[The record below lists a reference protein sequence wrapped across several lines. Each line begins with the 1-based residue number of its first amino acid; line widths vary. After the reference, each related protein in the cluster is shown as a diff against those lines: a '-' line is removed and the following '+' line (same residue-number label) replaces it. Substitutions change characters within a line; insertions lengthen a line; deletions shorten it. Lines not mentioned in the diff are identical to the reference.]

1 MHICGNIHGFIWESM
16 TQNNCNTYLIDGPTR
31 ILIDPGHLNLFDH
44 VKQGLAEMDLG
55 IEDIG
60 LVICTHAHPDH
71 LEAVQLFQDTSAK
84 VAYHQQDWEVVKTML
99 DQVDPS
105 SQARIDAVRPDFF
118 LTEGDLDVSGA
129 GFQVY
134 HTPGHD
140 PGAICIYQPDQKVLV
155 TGDLIFKEG
164 VGRTDLPGGDARQL
178 KASIRRLSDLDVEWI
193 LPGHG
198 QIVSSAKE
206 VKRTFEQIES
216 FWFAHI

>member
-1 MHICGNIHGFIWESM
+1 
-16 TQNNCNTYLIDGPTR
+16 
-31 ILIDPGHLNLFDH
+31 
-44 VKQGLAEMDLG
+44 VKKGLTELG
-55 IEDIG
+55 VGLEDIG

-105 SQARIDAVRPDFF
+105 SQERIDAVRPDFF

-164 VGRTDLPGGDARQL
+164 VGRTDLPGGDTRQL